1 MKRLLTVI
9 FLAALL
15 CSCSGTWLMYDITQ
29 KDRLYF
35 TVEGASNV
43 ASFAL
48 LASDEMHYP
57 VPVSI
62 VGTPKE
68 QDRIFRI
75 ELIDAV
81 PGEKA
86 AMGSDSITV
95 QTAKEGRDFEIGEL
109 VIPAGQV
116 KGSID
121 ITLKRT
127 PEMNGTFLKL
137 HMRIVE
143 TDDFLPMDA
152 DSSVMKSIITPEFV
166 LLMTDGEPACP
177 EWWKTE
183 SKGVDYEWGAYYGK
197 YKPAKFR
204 LMLDYYHAIEGKN
217 PGLWED
223 LLAKYGYNIDKEG
236 LPRNFMSTNDQ
247 SVWASYVLI
256 PLHDYYVEYYAEH
269 PDEAENFGNTG
280 DLTTFTWGDP
290 LRLLR

>member
-1 MKRLLTVI
+1 MRKRLI
-9 FLAALL
+9 FIPALALL
-15 CSCSGTWLMYDITQ
+15 CSCTGTWLMYDTTQ

-35 TVEGASNV
+35 TASGANNV

-48 LASDEMHYP
+48 LNSDEIHYP
-57 VPVSI
+57 VQVNI
-62 VGTPKE
+62 VGTPKA
-68 QDRIFRI
+68 QDRYFRI
-75 ELIDAV
+75 ELLDAV

-86 AMGSDSITV
+86 AMGSDSIAV
-95 QTAKEGRDFEIGEL
+95 LTARQGVDFEIGEL
-109 VIPAGQV
+109 IIPSGEV

-121 ITLKRT
+121 LTLKRT
-127 PEMNGTFLKL
+127 PEMNSKYLKL
-137 HMRIVE
+137 HMRILE
-143 TDDFLPMDA
+143 TEDFLPMDA
-152 DSSVMKSIITPEFV
+152 DSSVMKGIITPEFV
-166 LLMTDGEPACP
+166 ILMTDGEPACP

-204 LMLDYYHAIEGKN
+204 LMLEYYHAIEGKN
-217 PGLWED
+217 PGLWAD
-223 LLAKYGYNIDKEG
+223 LLEKYGYNIDKEG

-247 SVWASYVLI
+247 SVWATYVLI
-256 PLHDYYVEYYAEH
+256 PVHDYYVKYYAEH